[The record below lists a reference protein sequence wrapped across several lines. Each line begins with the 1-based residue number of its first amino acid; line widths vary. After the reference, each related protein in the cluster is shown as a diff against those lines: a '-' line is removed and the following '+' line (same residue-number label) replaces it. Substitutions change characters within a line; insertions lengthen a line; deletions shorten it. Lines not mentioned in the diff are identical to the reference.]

1 MIKHNGYYITSTP
14 DVEENAGGRF
24 YQIYSDESC
33 DNEVDNFCLSREQL
47 ADEDNLVKQ
56 YVDKLAGMT
65 HEVEDYEKKER
76 YVGLFGEWADEH
88 TSEDRRED
96 IEFELHDLYYELV
109 VDYGDIKPSTLY
121 KKLSEEITK

>member
-33 DNEVDNFCLSREQL
+33 NNEVDNFCLSKEQL
-47 ADEDNLVKQ
+47 ADEDKLVRQ
-56 YVDKLAGMT
+56 YVDKLAGKA

-76 YVGLFGEWADEH
+76 YVGLFGEWADEN

-121 KKLSEEITK
+121 EKLSEEITK

>member
-1 MIKHNGYYITSTP
+1 MVKYNGYYITSTP
-14 DVEENAGGRF
+14 DIEENAGGRF
-24 YQIYSDESC
+24 YQVYSDESC
-33 DNEVDNFCLSREQL
+33 DNEVDNFCLSKEQL
-47 ADEDNLVKQ
+47 ADEDKLVRQ
-56 YVDKLAGMT
+56 YVDKLAEKA
-65 HEVEDYEKKER
+65 HEIDDYEKKER
-76 YVGLFGEWADEH
+76 YVGLFGEWADEN